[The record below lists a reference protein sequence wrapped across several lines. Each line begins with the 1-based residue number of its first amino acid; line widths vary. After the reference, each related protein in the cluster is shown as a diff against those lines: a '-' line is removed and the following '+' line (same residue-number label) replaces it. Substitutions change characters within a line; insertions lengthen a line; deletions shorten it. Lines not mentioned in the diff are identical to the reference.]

1 MSFLSDKVVLEGLT
15 FDDVLLIPDYS
26 EVLPREVNISSQFSR
41 NIKLNTPIVSAA
53 MDTVTESK
61 LAIAIAREGGIGVIH
76 KNMTIEQQAKQVSIV
91 KRAEN
96 GMIFDPIT
104 ISKDKLVG
112 DVLKLME
119 TFKIGGIPVI
129 DAERHLVGIVTN
141 RDLRFE
147 RNFNRPISEVMTSQ
161 NLITTDIST
170 DLEKAAKILQKYKIE
185 KLPVVDK
192 DNKLMGLVTYKDI
205 TQVKDK
211 PNSCKDDKGRLR
223 VAAAVG
229 VTANTMERIE
239 ELGKSQCGRNR
250 HRYCTWSL
258 PPRS

>member
-1 MSFLSDKVVLEGLT
+1 M
-15 FDDVLLIPDYS
+15 
-26 EVLPREVNISSQFSR
+26 
-41 NIKLNTPIVSAA
+41 
-53 MDTVTESK
+53 
-61 LAIAIAREGGIGVIH
+61 AIAIAREGGIGVIH
-76 KNMTIEQQAKQVSIV
+76 KNMTIEQQAKQVNIV

-119 TFKIGGIPVI
+119 TFKIGGIPVV
-129 DAERHLVGIVTN
+129 DGDRRLVGIVTN

-147 RNFNRPISEVMTSQ
+147 RNLNRPISEVMTSQ
-161 NLITTDIST
+161 NLITTDITT
-170 DLEKAAKILQKYKIE
+170 DLEKASRILQNYKIE

-192 DNKLMGLVTYKDI
+192 NNKLIGLITYKDI
-205 TQVKDK
+205 TQVKDN

-229 VTANTMERIE
+229 VT
-239 ELGKSQCGRNR
+239 
-250 HRYCTWSL
+250 
-258 PPRS
+258 